1 MIYVSQSFIAFPT
14 CITTSP
20 TQRRA
25 VGLDSPLDSGPS
37 AAVREQRGSHS
48 GNQLSHVHLRGS
60 SAPLPQYKRLFILR
74 RSDHISLT
82 GIAAAQT
89 WKDSQ
94 SVANHCGCLTNTLQ
108 NKTLGSPPTRL
119 SLPFLYMFLH
129 RAYQL
134 SLKIHRLLLQDPAAR
149 RSLLASA
156 KLLPCFDPYHNFPN
170 TSPLSQAALQDK
182 EVLSKN

>member
-25 VGLDSPLDSGPS
+25 VGLDPPLDSGPS

-74 RSDHISLT
+74 RSDRISLT

-94 SVANHCGCLTNTLQ
+94 SAANHCGCLTNTLQ

-129 RAYQL
+129 QAYQL
-134 SLKIHRLLLQDPAAR
+134 SLKIHRLLLQ
-149 RSLLASA
+149 
-156 KLLPCFDPYHNFPN
+156 PCRILQRGGPS
-170 TSPLSQAALQDK
+170 SPQQSCCH
-182 EVLSKN
+182 VLILITTFLILHLCPR